1 MSKDCEEALANLYT
15 YLDAE
20 LDGATSER
28 IRAHLDECSGC
39 HRPFDFEAKLKSV
52 VKERLDEEVP
62 DAFVAKLHEALEEE
76 ARAGSG

>member
-1 MSKDCEEALANLYT
+1 MSKDCDEALANLYT

-20 LDGATSER
+20 LDGATTDR

-39 HRPFDFEAKLKSV
+39 NRPFDFEERLKSV

-62 DAFVAKLHEALEEE
+62 DEFVAKLQQALDEE
-76 ARAGSG
+76 ARTGSG

>member
-1 MSKDCEEALANLYT
+1 MSKDCDEALANLYT

-28 IRAHLDECSGC
+28 IRSHLDECSGC
-39 HRPFDFEAKLKSV
+39 HAPFDFESRLKHV

-62 DAFVAKLHEALEEE
+62 DEFVKRLRTVLANEAASKSE
-76 ARAGSG
+76 